1 MRDMRYEDNWS
12 IYKTNANTVFFVG
25 FIENKKIEKRR
36 DKQKN
41 KKGDKTPNL
50 NDP

>member
-12 IYKTNANTVFFVG
+12 IYKTNANTVFFVE

-36 DKQKN
+36 DKQKT
-41 KKGDKTPNL
+41 KKETKRPT
-50 NDP
+50 